1 MSALNVPKARPQ
13 RGAATLVVVMVLFL
27 VMALLAAYGNRSL
40 LFEQRI
46 ASSYLRASLSQEA
59 AEAGI
64 EWTLAQ
70 LNGAGIDANC
80 KPVSSGGQRFADRYL
95 NIDPADRTITSR
107 TAVSAYL
114 LDCARDLTQD
124 GWACRCPAADAAATP
139 ATALPAG
146 AELPSSFSVD
156 FAKGPRNGT
165 LQLLVL
171 GCTDSVI
178 DNCKNSDTSAV
189 SQAQLGRTRLKTTIA
204 LVSAVRS
211 PPASPLVVKGSIS
224 SSGAGLGLHN
234 TDPRSNGLLVAM
246 GGSTAWPGRVDDRLE
261 SVPGTSL
268 DQVVGQDARLADV
281 NTTTDDL
288 FRMYLGATV
297 QRYPSL
303 PALRKLAC
311 SGDCSADIQA
321 AYDAG
326 QRVLWVNGPLT
337 ISSNPTLASI
347 TDPLLLIATGDV
359 TLTGGLQLNGMLVT
373 PGNLTW
379 TNGTALPSLINGMV
393 LVGGNVQ
400 TGGAVDIVYQ
410 QTVAD
415 ELRNRTGGFVRVPG
429 SWNTFVR

>member
-1 MSALNVPKARPQ
+1 MKPLPSFMARRQ

-70 LNGAGIDANC
+70 LNGTAIDASC
-80 KPVSSGGQRFADRYL
+80 KPVASGGQRFVDRYL
-95 NIDPADRTITSR
+95 SINPADRTIAYR
-107 TAVSAYL
+107 TATAAYL
-114 LDCARDLTQD
+114 VDCARDVAHE

-146 AELPSSFSVD
+146 AEPQSSFSVNFD
-156 FAKGPRNGT
+156 TGPRSGT

-178 DNCKNSDTSAV
+178 DNCKSGDTLGI
-189 SQAQLGRTRLKTTIA
+189 SQAQLGRTRLRTTIA

-211 PPASPLVVKGSIS
+211 PPASPLVVKGNITA
-224 SSGAGLGLHN
+224 SGAGLGLHN

-246 GGSTAWPGRVDDRLE
+246 GGSTAWSGRVDDRLE

-268 DQVVGQDARLADV
+268 DQVVSQDAQLANASTTADV
-281 NTTTDDL
+281 L

-303 PALRKLAC
+303 PALRKLTC
-311 SGDCSADIQA
+311 SADCSADIQA

-326 QRVLWVNGPLT
+326 QRILWVDGPLT

-373 PGNLTW
+373 QGNLTW
-379 TNGTALPSLINGMV
+379 TNGTALPSLVNGMV

-400 TGGAVDIVYQ
+400 TSGAVDIVYQ